1 MSQAQNY
8 MKLEAL
14 LRRLQPVTDPSYQAA
29 LYLLSTDTELTDA
42 AAKYIDSDGID
53 FTEIKRATQGFDD
66 RTQQLIDVAHNLF
79 SWNSACTVTPFDLSR
94 LCYPMLDQ
102 VCKAFYI
109 SAGQVTVQIQ
119 GRETALPYMELDD
132 GPYQKTV
139 RFTNML
145 QQMQRATHEPE
156 DPEL

>member
-8 MKLEAL
+8 LKLEAL
-14 LRRLQPVTDPSYQAA
+14 LLRLRPITDPSYQAA
-29 LYLLSTDTELTDA
+29 LYLLSTDTELTDI

-53 FTEIKRATQGFDD
+53 FTRIKRSTQGFDD
-66 RTQQLIDVAHNLF
+66 RTQKLIDVAHNLF
-79 SWNSACTVTPFDLSR
+79 SWNSVCLVTPFDLSR

-109 SAGQVTVQIQ
+109 SVGQVTVQIQ
-119 GRETALPYMELDD
+119 GRDTTLPHMELDD

-139 RFTNML
+139 RFTFL
-145 QQMQRATHEPE
+145 FAVQRK
-156 DPEL
+156 